1 MKKQAKQA
9 KNDNKMLTPRQ
20 AFEHFIEYLAT
31 LDRKQVTELY
41 AQMYQKLSETNEKPP
56 QMRRLVSDAKRDYK
70 ETRKNRDGVVLKLGN
85 DRIKMI
91 LEAVPG
97 EVYRFVNEP
106 LVRVK

>member
-9 KNDNKMLTPRQ
+9 ENANKMLTPRQ
-20 AFEHFIEYLAT
+20 
-31 LDRKQVTELY
+31 
-41 AQMYQKLSETNEKPP
+41 MYQSISETIESPP
-56 QMRRLVSDAKRDYK
+56 EIRRLVSDAKRDYK

>member
-1 MKKQAKQA
+1 MKKQAKETE
-9 KNDNKMLTPRQ
+9 NVNKMLTPRQ

-31 LDRKQVTELY
+31 LKRKEVTELY
-41 AQMYQKLSETNEKPP
+41 AKMYQSISETIESPP
-56 QMRRLVSDAKRDYK
+56 EIRRLVSDAKRDYK

-97 EVYRFVNEP
+97 EVYRFVNDP